1 MRNNKRCEMFDLTGK
16 VALVTGAGQGVG
28 AGIAAA
34 LASQGASVAV
44 NDVVAERAEACA
56 EQLSVDLTGKISSGQ
71 FRSDSKESDSQAS
84 QAAPA
89 SNPEASSQASQ
100 AASASSHE
108 ATISEAGSPKIIA
121 APFDVTSLE
130 EVQHGVASVA
140 EQLGPIDI
148 LVNNAGNAGANAF
161 TPTPFAE
168 LSPDQWQ
175 KFIDVNLYGV
185 LNCTKAVISSMQ
197 DRRWGRIIT
206 ISSGAG
212 QSGLNIGVSIY
223 GAAKGGSIAFM
234 RHIAIE
240 NAKLGITANSLALG
254 LMDTI
259 DDPSVTEHLARAI
272 PAGRLGSPEDIGA
285 ACVWLAS
292 EEAAWVTNQTININ
306 GGSLAS

>member
-1 MRNNKRCEMFDLTGK
+1 M
-16 VALVTGAGQGVG
+16 G

-34 LASQGASVAV
+34 LASRGASVAV

-56 EQLSVDLTGKISSGQ
+56 EHLTENLNASLAAEISSEQ
-71 FRSDSKESDSQAS
+71 SESRRESASQTVSQQTSSQPSQAS

-89 SNPEASSQASQ
+89 S
-100 AASASSHE
+100 
-108 ATISEAGSPKIIA
+108 SPKIIA
-121 APFDVTSLE
+121 APFDVTSREAAE
-130 EVQHGVASVA
+130 EGITLAA

-148 LVNNAGNAGANAF
+148 LVNNAGNAGANTF
-161 TPTPFAE
+161 NPTPFSE

-185 LNCTKAVISSMQ
+185 LNCTKAVLSDMQ

-240 NAKLGITANSLALG
+240 NAKMGITANSLALG

-272 PAGRLGSPEDIGA
+272 PVGRLGSPEDIGA

-306 GGSLAS
+306 GGSLPS

>member
-1 MRNNKRCEMFDLTGK
+1 MPKSQVGKLRATSESPTAKQATNKP
-16 VALVTGAGQGVG
+16 
-28 AGIAAA
+28 AATK
-34 LASQGASVAV
+34 LATKPV
-44 NDVVAERAEACA
+44 
-56 EQLSVDLTGKISSGQ
+56 KPH
-71 FRSDSKESDSQAS
+71 
-84 QAAPA
+84 PA
-89 SNPEASSQASQ
+89 SSP
-100 AASASSHE
+100 
-108 ATISEAGSPKIIA
+108 EAGSLKIIA

-148 LVNNAGNAGANAF
+148 LVNNAGNAGANTF
-161 TPTPFAE
+161 TPTPFSE

-240 NAKLGITANSLALG
+240 NAKMGITANSLALG

-272 PAGRLGSPEDIGA
+272 PVGRLGSPEDIGA

>member
-1 MRNNKRCEMFDLTGK
+1 MFDLTGK

-56 EQLSVDLTGKISSGQ
+56 SQLSVDLAGKISSGQ
-71 FRSDSKESDSQAS
+71 FRSDSKESDNQAS
-84 QAAPA
+84 
-89 SNPEASSQASQ
+89 EASSL
-100 AASASSHE
+100 
-108 ATISEAGSPKIIA
+108 KIIA

-140 EQLGPIDI
+140 EKLGPIDI
-148 LVNNAGNAGANAF
+148 LVNNAGNAGANTF

-212 QSGLNIGVSIY
+212 QSGLNIGASIY
-223 GAAKGGSIAFM
+223 GAAKGGGMAFM

-240 NAKLGITANSLALG
+240 NAKLGITANSLSLG

-259 DDPSVTEHLARAI
+259 DDPTVTEHLARAI
-272 PAGRLGSPEDIGA
+272 PVGRLGSPEDIGA

>member
-1 MRNNKRCEMFDLTGK
+1 MFDLTGK
-16 VALVTGAGQGVG
+16 VALVTGGGQGVG

-34 LASQGASVAV
+34 LASRGASVAV

-56 EQLSVDLTGKISSGQ
+56 EHLTESMNANLAAEISSEQ
-71 FRSDSKESDSQAS
+71 SESRRESDSQAS
-84 QAAPA
+84 SEQTSQAAPA
-89 SNPEASSQASQ
+89 SSPEAD
-100 AASASSHE
+100 
-108 ATISEAGSPKIIA
+108 SPKIIA
-121 APFDVTSLE
+121 APFDVTSREAVE
-130 EVQHGVASVA
+130 EGIARAA

-148 LVNNAGNAGANAF
+148 LVNNAGNAGANTF
-161 TPTPFAE
+161 NPTPFSE

-185 LNCTKAVISSMQ
+185 LNCTKAVLSSMQ

-240 NAKLGITANSLALG
+240 NAKMGITANSLALG

-272 PAGRLGSPEDIGA
+272 PVGRLGSPEDIGA

-306 GGSLAS
+306 GGSLPS

>member
-1 MRNNKRCEMFDLTGK
+1 MFDLTGK
-16 VALVTGAGQGVG
+16 VALVTGAGHGVG

-44 NDVVAERAEACA
+44 NDVVPERAEACA
-56 EQLSVDLTGKISSGQ
+56 EQLTATLTGTLPDTFADKPNQATGDPEESSPATA
-71 FRSDSKESDSQAS
+71 SDTEESNARVSS
-84 QAAPA
+84 
-89 SNPEASSQASQ
+89 PEASN
-100 AASASSHE
+100 
-108 ATISEAGSPKIIA
+108 PKIIA
-121 APFDVTSLE
+121 APFDVTDREASE
-130 EVQHGVASVA
+130 EGIAQAA
-140 EQLGPIDI
+140 DQLGPIDI
-148 LVNNAGNAGANAF
+148 LVNNAGNAGANTF
-161 TPTPFAE
+161 TPTPFSE
-168 LSPDQWQ
+168 LSPDHWQ

-185 LNCTKAVISSMQ
+185 LNCTKAVLSGMQ
-197 DRRWGRIIT
+197 ERRWGRIIT

-240 NAKLGITANSLALG
+240 NAKMGITANSLALG

-272 PAGRLGSPEDIGA
+272 PVGRLGSPQDIGA

>member
-1 MRNNKRCEMFDLTGK
+1 MFDLTGK

-56 EQLSVDLTGKISSGQ
+56 ERLSVDLTGKISSGQ

-84 QAAPA
+84 NQQASSPEASNQASQTAPA
-89 SNPEASSQASQ
+89 SSPEAS
-100 AASASSHE
+100 
-108 ATISEAGSPKIIA
+108 SPKIIA

-130 EVQHGVASVA
+130 EVQRGVASVA
-140 EQLGPIDI
+140 SELGPIDI
-148 LVNNAGNAGANAF
+148 LVNNAGNAGANTF
-161 TPTPFAE
+161 TPTPFSE

-240 NAKLGITANSLALG
+240 NAKMGITANSLALG

-272 PAGRLGSPEDIGA
+272 PVGRLGSPEDIGA

>member
-1 MRNNKRCEMFDLTGK
+1 MFDLTGK

-56 EQLSVDLTGKISSGQ
+56 KRLSVDLTGKISSGQ
-71 FRSDSKESDSQAS
+71 FRSDSKESDSQAA
-84 QAAPA
+84 QA

-100 AASASSHE
+100 AAQASSHE
-108 ATISEAGSPKIIA
+108 ANSLKIIA

-148 LVNNAGNAGANAF
+148 LVNNAGNAGANTF
-161 TPTPFAE
+161 TPTPFSE

-259 DDPSVTEHLARAI
+259 DDPTVTEHLARAI
-272 PAGRLGSPEDIGA
+272 PVGRLGSPEDIGA

>member
-1 MRNNKRCEMFDLTGK
+1 MFNLSGK

-44 NDVVAERAEACA
+44 NDVVAERAEVCA
-56 EQLSVDLTGKISSGQ
+56 ERLSVDLNAEISSGQ

-84 QAAPA
+84 NQQA
-89 SNPEASSQASQ
+89 SSPEAN
-100 AASASSHE
+100 
-108 ATISEAGSPKIIA
+108 ISEAGSPKIIA

-140 EQLGPIDI
+140 DQLGPIDI
-148 LVNNAGNAGANAF
+148 LVNNAGNAGANTF
-161 TPTPFAE
+161 TPTPFSE

-185 LNCTKAVISSMQ
+185 LNCTKAVLSGMQ
-197 DRRWGRIIT
+197 DRKWGRIIT

-272 PAGRLGSPEDIGA
+272 PVGRLGSPEDIGA

>member
-1 MRNNKRCEMFDLTGK
+1 MFDLTGK

-56 EQLSVDLTGKISSGQ
+56 ERLSVDLTGKISSGQ
-71 FRSDSKESDSQAS
+71 FRSDSKESDNQAS
-84 QAAPA
+84 NQQA
-89 SNPEASSQASQ
+89 SNPEASNQTSQATP
-100 AASASSHE
+100 ASSPE
-108 ATISEAGSPKIIA
+108 ASSPKIIA

-130 EVQHGVASVA
+130 EVQRGVASVA
-140 EQLGPIDI
+140 SELGPIDI
-148 LVNNAGNAGANAF
+148 LVNNAGNAGANTF
-161 TPTPFAE
+161 TPTPFSE

-185 LNCTKAVISSMQ
+185 LNCTKAVISGMQ

-259 DDPSVTEHLARAI
+259 DDPTVTEHLARAI
-272 PAGRLGSPEDIGA
+272 PVGRLGSPEDIGA

>member
-1 MRNNKRCEMFDLTGK
+1 MFNLSGK

-44 NDVVAERAEACA
+44 NDVVAERAEVCVA
-56 EQLSVDLTGKISSGQ
+56 ELSADLTGNLNAEISSEQ

-100 AASASSHE
+100 AAPVSSRE
-108 ATISEAGSPKIIA
+108 ANISEASSPKIIA

-148 LVNNAGNAGANAF
+148 LVNNAGNAGANTF
-161 TPTPFAE
+161 TPTPFSE

-240 NAKLGITANSLALG
+240 NAKMGITANSLALG

>member
-1 MRNNKRCEMFDLTGK
+1 MFNLSGK

-44 NDVVAERAEACA
+44 NDVVAERAEACVA
-56 EQLSVDLTGKISSGQ
+56 ELSADLTGNLNAEISSEQ

-84 QAAPA
+84 QA
-89 SNPEASSQASQ
+89 S
-100 AASASSHE
+100 
-108 ATISEAGSPKIIA
+108 SPKIIA

-148 LVNNAGNAGANAF
+148 LVNNAGNAGANTF
-161 TPTPFAE
+161 TPTPFSE

-185 LNCTKAVISSMQ
+185 LNCTKAVISGMQ

>member
-1 MRNNKRCEMFDLTGK
+1 MFDLTGK

-44 NDVVAERAEACA
+44 NDVVAERAEVCA
-56 EQLSVDLTGKISSGQ
+56 ERLSVDLTGKISSQQTESNIGE
-71 FRSDSKESDSQAS
+71 SDSQASNQQADSQAS
-84 QAAPA
+84 QAAPTS
-89 SNPEASSQASQ
+89 SNEANISEASSL
-100 AASASSHE
+100 
-108 ATISEAGSPKIIA
+108 KIIA

-148 LVNNAGNAGANAF
+148 LVNNAGNAGANTF
-161 TPTPFAE
+161 TPTPFSE

-272 PAGRLGSPEDIGA
+272 PVGRLGSPEDIGA

>member
-1 MRNNKRCEMFDLTGK
+1 M
-16 VALVTGAGQGVG
+16 G

-56 EQLSVDLTGKISSGQ
+56 EQLTESLNASLSAEISNEQSESSRESAGQ
-71 FRSDSKESDSQAS
+71 TVSQQTSSQPS

-89 SNPEASSQASQ
+89 S
-100 AASASSHE
+100 
-108 ATISEAGSPKIIA
+108 SPKIIA
-121 APFDVTSLE
+121 APFDVTSREASE
-130 EVQHGVASVA
+130 EGITLAA
-140 EQLGPIDI
+140 EQLGSIDI
-148 LVNNAGNAGANAF
+148 LVNNAGNAGANTF
-161 TPTPFAE
+161 NPTPFSE

-185 LNCTKAVISSMQ
+185 LNCTKAVISGMQ

-240 NAKLGITANSLALG
+240 NAKMGITANSLALG

-272 PAGRLGSPEDIGA
+272 PVGRLGSPEDIGA

-306 GGSLAS
+306 GGSLPS

>member
-1 MRNNKRCEMFDLTGK
+1 MFDLTGK

-44 NDVVAERAEACA
+44 NDVVAERAVACA
-56 EQLSVDLTGKISSGQ
+56 EQLS
-71 FRSDSKESDSQAS
+71 AS
-84 QAAPA
+84 QT
-89 SNPEASSQASQ
+89 S
-100 AASASSHE
+100 
-108 ATISEAGSPKIIA
+108 SPKVIA

-140 EQLGPIDI
+140 DQLGPIDI
-148 LVNNAGNAGANAF
+148 LVNNAGNAGANTF
-161 TPTPFAE
+161 TPTAFSE

-185 LNCTKAVISSMQ
+185 LNCTKAVISGMQ

-240 NAKLGITANSLALG
+240 NAKMGITANSLALG

-272 PAGRLGSPEDIGA
+272 PVGRLGSPEDIGA

>member
-1 MRNNKRCEMFDLTGK
+1 MFDLTGK

-28 AGIAAA
+28 AGIVAA
-34 LASQGASVAV
+34 LASRGASVAV

-56 EQLSVDLTGKISSGQ
+56 EQLTESLNASLTAEISSEQSG
-71 FRSDSKESDSQAS
+71 SNSGESASQTVSQTSQAT
-84 QAAPA
+84 PA
-89 SNPEASSQASQ
+89 SSPEAN
-100 AASASSHE
+100 
-108 ATISEAGSPKIIA
+108 SPKVIA
-121 APFDVTSLE
+121 APFDVTSREATE
-130 EVQHGVASVA
+130 EGIARAA

-148 LVNNAGNAGANAF
+148 LVNNAGNAGANTF
-161 TPTPFAE
+161 TPTPFSE

-185 LNCTKAVISSMQ
+185 LNCTKAVLSGMQ

-240 NAKLGITANSLALG
+240 NAKMGITANSLALG

-272 PAGRLGSPEDIGA
+272 PVGRLGSPEDIGA

-292 EEAAWVTNQTININ
+292 EEAAWVTNQTIGIN
-306 GGSLAS
+306 GGSLPS

>member
-1 MRNNKRCEMFDLTGK
+1 MFDLTGK

-44 NDVVAERAEACA
+44 NDVVAERAEVCA
-56 EQLSVDLTGKISSGQ
+56 ERLSVDLNAEISSGQ

-89 SNPEASSQASQ
+89 S
-100 AASASSHE
+100 SHE
-108 ATISEAGSPKIIA
+108 ANISEASSPKIIA

-148 LVNNAGNAGANAF
+148 LVNNAGNAGANTF

-185 LNCTKAVISSMQ
+185 LNCTKAVISDMQ

-272 PAGRLGSPEDIGA
+272 PVGRLGSPEDIGA

>member
-1 MRNNKRCEMFDLTGK
+1 MFDLTGK
-16 VALVTGAGQGVG
+16 VALVTGGGQGVG

-34 LASQGASVAV
+34 LASRGASVAV

-56 EQLSVDLTGKISSGQ
+56 EQLTESLNAKNSSEQ
-71 FRSDSKESDSQAS
+71 
-84 QAAPA
+84 
-89 SNPEASSQASQ
+89 
-100 AASASSHE
+100 SAD
-108 ATISEAGSPKIIA
+108 SPKIIA
-121 APFDVTSLE
+121 APFDVTSREASE
-130 EVQHGVASVA
+130 EGIALAA
-140 EQLGPIDI
+140 EQLGSIDI
-148 LVNNAGNAGANAF
+148 LVNNAGNAGANTF
-161 TPTPFAE
+161 TPTPFSE

-185 LNCTKAVISSMQ
+185 LNCTKAVLSGMQ

-240 NAKLGITANSLALG
+240 NAKMGITANSLALG

-272 PAGRLGSPEDIGA
+272 PVGRLGSPEDIGA

>member
-1 MRNNKRCEMFDLTGK
+1 MFDLTGK
-16 VALVTGAGQGVG
+16 VALVTGGGQGVG

-34 LASQGASVAV
+34 LASRGASVAV

-56 EQLSVDLTGKISSGQ
+56 EQLT
-71 FRSDSKESDSQAS
+71 ESLNAS
-84 QAAPA
+84 QA
-89 SNPEASSQASQ
+89 N
-100 AASASSHE
+100 
-108 ATISEAGSPKIIA
+108 SPKVIA
-121 APFDVTSLE
+121 APFDVTSREATE
-130 EVQHGVASVA
+130 EGIARA
-140 EQLGPIDI
+140 ADQLGPIDI
-148 LVNNAGNAGANAF
+148 LVNNAGNAGANTF
-161 TPTPFAE
+161 TPTPFSE

-185 LNCTKAVISSMQ
+185 LNCTKAVLSGMQ

-240 NAKLGITANSLALG
+240 NAKMGITANSLALG

-272 PAGRLGSPEDIGA
+272 PVGRLGSPEDIGA

-306 GGSLAS
+306 GGSLPS

>member
-1 MRNNKRCEMFDLTGK
+1 MFDLTGK

-56 EQLSVDLTGKISSGQ
+56 ERLSVDLTGKISSGQ

-84 QAAPA
+84 NQQASSPEASNQASQTAPA
-89 SNPEASSQASQ
+89 SSPEAS
-100 AASASSHE
+100 
-108 ATISEAGSPKIIA
+108 SPKIIA

-148 LVNNAGNAGANAF
+148 LVNNAGNAGANTF
-161 TPTPFAE
+161 TPTPFSE

-259 DDPSVTEHLARAI
+259 DDPTVTEHLARAI

>member
-1 MRNNKRCEMFDLTGK
+1 MFDLTGK

-44 NDVVAERAEACA
+44 NDVVAERAEVCA
-56 EQLSVDLTGKISSGQ
+56 ERLSVDLNAEISSGQ
-71 FRSDSKESDSQAS
+71 FRSDTKESDSQAS

-89 SNPEASSQASQ
+89 S
-100 AASASSHE
+100 SHE
-108 ATISEAGSPKIIA
+108 ANISEASSPKIIA

-140 EQLGPIDI
+140 EHLGPIDI
-148 LVNNAGNAGANAF
+148 LVNNAGNAGANTF
-161 TPTPFAE
+161 TPTPFSE

-185 LNCTKAVISSMQ
+185 LNCTKAVISGMQ

-272 PAGRLGSPEDIGA
+272 PVGRLGSPEDIGA

>member
-1 MRNNKRCEMFDLTGK
+1 MFDLTGK
-16 VALVTGAGQGVG
+16 VALVTGGGQGVG

-56 EQLSVDLTGKISSGQ
+56 EQLTESLNAGLSAEISSEQ
-71 FRSDSKESDSQAS
+71 SESNSRESASQANSQQTNSQTS

-89 SNPEASSQASQ
+89 SSQAN
-100 AASASSHE
+100 
-108 ATISEAGSPKIIA
+108 SPKIIA
-121 APFDVTSLE
+121 APFDVTSREAVE
-130 EVQHGVASVA
+130 EGIARA
-140 EQLGPIDI
+140 ADQLGFIDI
-148 LVNNAGNAGANAF
+148 LVNNAGNAGANTF
-161 TPTPFAE
+161 NPTPFSE
-168 LSPDQWQ
+168 LSPDHWQ

-185 LNCTKAVISSMQ
+185 LNCTKAVLSGMQ

-212 QSGLNIGVSIY
+212 LSGLNIGVSIY

-234 RHIAIE
+234 RRIAIE
-240 NAKLGITANSLALG
+240 NAKMGITANSLALG

-272 PAGRLGSPEDIGA
+272 PVGRLGSPEDIGA

-306 GGSLAS
+306 GGSLPS

>member
-1 MRNNKRCEMFDLTGK
+1 M
-16 VALVTGAGQGVG
+16 G

-34 LASQGASVAV
+34 LASRGASVAV

-56 EQLSVDLTGKISSGQ
+56 EQLTESLNAGLAAEISSEQ
-71 FRSDSKESDSQAS
+71 SESRRESASQTVSQQTSSQPNQTS

-89 SNPEASSQASQ
+89 S
-100 AASASSHE
+100 
-108 ATISEAGSPKIIA
+108 SPKIIA
-121 APFDVTSLE
+121 APFDVTSREAAE
-130 EVQHGVASVA
+130 EGIAQAA
-140 EQLGPIDI
+140 DQLGPIDI
-148 LVNNAGNAGANAF
+148 LVNNAGNAGANTF
-161 TPTPFAE
+161 NPTPFSE

-185 LNCTKAVISSMQ
+185 LNCTKAVLSSMQ

-240 NAKLGITANSLALG
+240 NAKMGITANSLALG

-272 PAGRLGSPEDIGA
+272 PVGRLGSPEDIGA

-306 GGSLAS
+306 GGSLPS

>member
-1 MRNNKRCEMFDLTGK
+1 MFDLTGK

-44 NDVVAERAEACA
+44 NDVVAERAEVCV
-56 EQLSVDLTGKISSGQ
+56 ERLSVDLTGKISSGQ

-84 QAAPA
+84 NQQA
-89 SNPEASSQASQ
+89 SSPEASNQASQ
-100 AASASSHE
+100 AAPTSSHE
-108 ATISEAGSPKIIA
+108 ANISEAGSPKIIA

-140 EQLGPIDI
+140 DQLGPIDI
-148 LVNNAGNAGANAF
+148 LVNNAGNAGANTF
-161 TPTPFAE
+161 TPTPFSE

-185 LNCTKAVISSMQ
+185 LNCTKAVISGMQ

>member
-1 MRNNKRCEMFDLTGK
+1 MFDLTGK

-28 AGIAAA
+28 AGIVAA
-34 LASQGASVAV
+34 LASRGASVAV

-56 EQLSVDLTGKISSGQ
+56 EQLTESLNASLTAEISSEQSG
-71 FRSDSKESDSQAS
+71 SNSGESASQTVSQTSQAT
-84 QAAPA
+84 PA
-89 SNPEASSQASQ
+89 SSPEAN
-100 AASASSHE
+100 
-108 ATISEAGSPKIIA
+108 SPKVIA
-121 APFDVTSLE
+121 APFDVTSREATE
-130 EVQHGVASVA
+130 EGIARAA

-148 LVNNAGNAGANAF
+148 LVNNAGNAGANTF
-161 TPTPFAE
+161 TPTPFSE

-185 LNCTKAVISSMQ
+185 LNCTKAVLSGMQ

-240 NAKLGITANSLALG
+240 NAKMGITANSLALG

-272 PAGRLGSPEDIGA
+272 PVGRLGSPEDIGA

-306 GGSLAS
+306 GGSLPS

>member
-1 MRNNKRCEMFDLTGK
+1 MFDLTGK
-16 VALVTGAGQGVG
+16 VALVTGGGQGVG

-44 NDVVAERAEACA
+44 NDVVAERAETCA
-56 EQLSVDLTGKISSGQ
+56 EQLTKSLNAGLSAEISNEQS
-71 FRSDSKESDSQAS
+71 ESRRESASQTVSQQTSSQPSQTS

-89 SNPEASSQASQ
+89 SSPEAN
-100 AASASSHE
+100 
-108 ATISEAGSPKIIA
+108 SPKVVA
-121 APFDVTSLE
+121 APFDVTSREAAE
-130 EVQHGVASVA
+130 EGIARA
-140 EQLGPIDI
+140 TDRLGPIDI
-148 LVNNAGNAGANAF
+148 LVNNAGNAGANTF
-161 TPTPFAE
+161 TPTPFSE

-185 LNCTKAVISSMQ
+185 LNCTKAVLSGMQ

-240 NAKLGITANSLALG
+240 NAKMGITANSLALG

-272 PAGRLGSPEDIGA
+272 PVGRLGSPEDIGA

-306 GGSLAS
+306 GGSLPS

>member
-1 MRNNKRCEMFDLTGK
+1 MFDLTGK
-16 VALVTGAGQGVG
+16 VALVTGGGQGVG

-56 EQLSVDLTGKISSGQ
+56 EQLTESLNASLSAEISNEQSESSRESAGQ
-71 FRSDSKESDSQAS
+71 TVSQQTSSQPS

-89 SNPEASSQASQ
+89 S
-100 AASASSHE
+100 
-108 ATISEAGSPKIIA
+108 SPKIIA
-121 APFDVTSLE
+121 APFDVTSREASE
-130 EVQHGVASVA
+130 EGITLAA
-140 EQLGPIDI
+140 EQLGSIDI
-148 LVNNAGNAGANAF
+148 LVNNAGNAGANTF
-161 TPTPFAE
+161 NPTPFSE

-185 LNCTKAVISSMQ
+185 LNCTKAVISGMQ

-240 NAKLGITANSLALG
+240 NAKMGITANSLALG

-272 PAGRLGSPEDIGA
+272 PVGRLGSPEDIGA

-306 GGSLAS
+306 GGSLPS

>member
-1 MRNNKRCEMFDLTGK
+1 MFDLTGK
-16 VALVTGAGQGVG
+16 VALVTGGGQGVG

-56 EQLSVDLTGKISSGQ
+56 EQLT
-71 FRSDSKESDSQAS
+71 ESLNAS
-84 QAAPA
+84 QA
-89 SNPEASSQASQ
+89 N
-100 AASASSHE
+100 
-108 ATISEAGSPKIIA
+108 SPKIIA
-121 APFDVTSLE
+121 APFDVTSREAVDEGITL
-130 EVQHGVASVA
+130 AA
-140 EQLGPIDI
+140 EQLGSIDI
-148 LVNNAGNAGANAF
+148 LVNNAGNAGANTF
-161 TPTPFAE
+161 TPTPFSE

-185 LNCTKAVISSMQ
+185 LNCTKAVLSGMQ

-240 NAKLGITANSLALG
+240 NAKMGITANSLALG

-272 PAGRLGSPEDIGA
+272 PVGRLGSPEDIGA

>member
-1 MRNNKRCEMFDLTGK
+1 MFDLTGK

-56 EQLSVDLTGKISSGQ
+56 EQLSVDLTAEISSGQ

-84 QAAPA
+84 NQQA
-89 SNPEASSQASQ
+89 SNPEASNQASQ
-100 AASASSHE
+100 AAPASSP
-108 ATISEAGSPKIIA
+108 EAGSPKIIA

-148 LVNNAGNAGANAF
+148 LVNNAGNAGANTF
-161 TPTPFAE
+161 TPTPFSE

-185 LNCTKAVISSMQ
+185 LNCTKAVISDMQ

-259 DDPSVTEHLARAI
+259 DDPTVTEHLARAI
-272 PAGRLGSPEDIGA
+272 PVGRLGSPEDIGA

>member
-1 MRNNKRCEMFDLTGK
+1 MFDLTGK

-56 EQLSVDLTGKISSGQ
+56 EQLSVDLTAEISSGQ

-84 QAAPA
+84 NQQA
-89 SNPEASSQASQ
+89 SNPEASNQASQ
-100 AASASSHE
+100 AAPASSP
-108 ATISEAGSPKIIA
+108 EAGSPKIIA

-148 LVNNAGNAGANAF
+148 LVNNAGNAGANTF
-161 TPTPFAE
+161 TPTPFSE

-185 LNCTKAVISSMQ
+185 LNCTKAVLSDMQ

-240 NAKLGITANSLALG
+240 NAKMGITANSLALG

-272 PAGRLGSPEDIGA
+272 PVGRLGSPEDIGA

>member
-1 MRNNKRCEMFDLTGK
+1 MFDLTGK

-56 EQLSVDLTGKISSGQ
+56 EQLSVDLTAEISSGQ

-84 QAAPA
+84 NQQA
-89 SNPEASSQASQ
+89 SNPEASNQASQ
-100 AASASSHE
+100 AAPASSPE
-108 ATISEAGSPKIIA
+108 ADSPKIIA

-148 LVNNAGNAGANAF
+148 LVNNAGNAGANTF
-161 TPTPFAE
+161 TPTPFSE

-185 LNCTKAVISSMQ
+185 LNCTKAVISDMQ

-272 PAGRLGSPEDIGA
+272 PVGRLGSPEDIGA

>member
-1 MRNNKRCEMFDLTGK
+1 MFNLSGK

-44 NDVVAERAEACA
+44 NDVVTERAEACA
-56 EQLSVDLTGKISSGQ
+56 ERLSVDLTGKISSGQ

-84 QAAPA
+84 QA
-89 SNPEASSQASQ
+89 SSL
-100 AASASSHE
+100 
-108 ATISEAGSPKIIA
+108 KIIA

-148 LVNNAGNAGANAF
+148 LVNNAGNAGANTF

-185 LNCTKAVISSMQ
+185 LNCTKAVISDMQ

-259 DDPSVTEHLARAI
+259 DDPTVTEHLARAI
-272 PAGRLGSPEDIGA
+272 PVGRLGSPEDIGA

-292 EEAAWVTNQTININ
+292 EEAEWITSQTININ

>member
-1 MRNNKRCEMFDLTGK
+1 MFDLTGK

-56 EQLSVDLTGKISSGQ
+56 EQLSVDLNAEISSGQ
-71 FRSDSKESDSQAS
+71 TESNIGESDSQASNQQASSHEASNQAS

-89 SNPEASSQASQ
+89 SSP
-100 AASASSHE
+100 
-108 ATISEAGSPKIIA
+108 EAGSLKIIA

-148 LVNNAGNAGANAF
+148 LVNNAGNAGANTF
-161 TPTPFAE
+161 TPTPFSE
-168 LSPDQWQ
+168 LSPEHWR

-212 QSGLNIGVSIY
+212 LSGLNIGVSIY

-272 PAGRLGSPEDIGA
+272 PVGRLGSPEDIGA

>member
-1 MRNNKRCEMFDLTGK
+1 MFDLTGK

-71 FRSDSKESDSQAS
+71 FRNDSKESDSQAS
-84 QAAPA
+84 NQQADSQTSQAAPT
-89 SNPEASSQASQ
+89 
-100 AASASSHE
+100 SSHE
-108 ATISEAGSPKIIA
+108 ANISEAGSPKIIA

-140 EQLGPIDI
+140 GELGPIGI
-148 LVNNAGNAGANAF
+148 LVNNAGNAGANTF
-161 TPTPFAE
+161 TPTAFSE

-185 LNCTKAVISSMQ
+185 LNCTKAVISGMQ

-259 DDPSVTEHLARAI
+259 DDPTVTEHLARAI

>member
-1 MRNNKRCEMFDLTGK
+1 MFDLTGK

-56 EQLSVDLTGKISSGQ
+56 ERLSVDLNAEISSEQ

-100 AASASSHE
+100 AAPASSPE
-108 ATISEAGSPKIIA
+108 ANISEAGSTKIIA

-148 LVNNAGNAGANAF
+148 LVNNAGNAGANTF
-161 TPTPFAE
+161 TPTPFSE